1 MWVSPKRLVL
11 IAAFLALTIPSA
23 LADKL
28 QITSS
33 PSGAT
38 VEIEGKTGVT
48 PFECEYPGGYF
59 HDPMSLLSRRLNHPI
74 TARVSLPGYTVKEIP
89 LTEGPREWV
98 STSGHKRFQYY
109 LFRAHQFHVD
119 LETLEA
125 TFTGAVN
132 GRTSSERPALPE
144 LSLEELVQRA
154 KRAVV
159 YLKGAEKS
167 GSGFFVTDTGLIVTN
182 AHVARGQEALTSVLA
197 DGEQLTARVVYIDP
211 ELDIALAKVNG
222 GHFAHLMLAEAGTVR
237 QGEAVVAIGNPGDA
251 MPFSVTRGIVSGVG
265 KFSSAGPGTW
275 IQTDAPINP
284 GNSGGPLVNLQG
296 EAIGINTQK
305 LIGENVSGIGFA
317 LSSSDLLAV
326 LRKFYPEP
334 KGNHLDL
341 SEPTPQDEH
350 ASETAGFCTVEF
362 TDPPGARIYVDDA
375 FVGKAPATLKLPAGR
390 HTIVIR
396 SPGRADSIQSVYL
409 FKGSHIN
416 LNPDF

>member
-1 MWVSPKRLVL
+1 MLSLSKWLVPL
-11 IAAFLALTIPSA
+11 AAFLALTAAPA
-23 LADKL
+23 PAEKL
-28 QITSS
+28 HITST

-38 VEIEGKTGVT
+38 VEIDGKTGVT
-48 PFECEYPGGYF
+48 PFECEYPDGYF
-59 HDPMSLLSRRLNHPI
+59 HDPMSLLSKRLSHPI
-74 TARVSLPGYTVKEIP
+74 TARIALAGYATREIP

-109 LFRAHQFHVD
+109 LFRAYQFHVD
-119 LETLEA
+119 LDAVGT
-125 TFTGAVN
+125 TFTGTVN
-132 GRTSSERPALPE
+132 ARLSSDRSTLSE

-154 KRAVV
+154 KPAVV
-159 YLKGAEKS
+159 YLKGPEKA
-167 GSGFFVTDTGLIVTN
+167 GSGFFVTETGVIVTN
-182 AHVARGQEALTSVLA
+182 AHVARGQETLTAVLTS
-197 DGEQLTARVVYIDP
+197 GEQLPARVVYIDP
-211 ELDIALAKVNG
+211 ELDVALAKVNG
-222 GHFAHLMLAEAGTVR
+222 SDFPHLTLADAATVR
-237 QGEAVVAIGNPGDA
+237 QGEGVVAIGNPGDA
-251 MPFSVTRGIVSGVG
+251 MLFSVTRGIVSGVG

-317 LSSSDLLAV
+317 LSASDLLAV

-341 SEPTPQDEH
+341 SQPAQQDERS
-350 ASETAGFCTVEF
+350 SETAGFCTVEL
-362 TDPPGARIYVDDA
+362 TEPDGARIYVDDA

-390 HTIVIR
+390 HTIVIKV
-396 SPGRADSIQSVYL
+396 PGRTDSIQSVYL
-409 FKGSHIN
+409 FKGSHVN

>member
-1 MWVSPKRLVL
+1 VL
-11 IAAFLALTIPSA
+11 RSSKWLGPLAAFLALAATPA
-23 LADKL
+23 VADTL
-28 QITSS
+28 HITSS

-38 VEIEGKTGVT
+38 VEIDGKTGLT
-48 PFECEYPGGYF
+48 PFECEYPSGYF
-59 HDPMSLLSRRLNHPI
+59 HDPMSLLGKRLSHPI
-74 TARVSLPGYTVKEIP
+74 TARISLAGYITKEIA
-89 LTEGPREWV
+89 LTVGPREWV
-98 STSGHKRFQYY
+98 SMSGHKRFQYY
-109 LFRAHQFHVD
+109 LFRAYQFHVD
-119 LETLEA
+119 LEAAGTTL
-125 TFTGAVN
+125 TDRVS
-132 GRTSSERPALPE
+132 GRTSSDRSILPD

-154 KRAVV
+154 KPAVV
-159 YLKGAEKS
+159 YLKGPEKA
-167 GSGFFVTDTGLIVTN
+167 GSGFFVTDTGVIATN
-182 AHVARGQEALTSVLA
+182 AHVARGQETLTAVLTN
-197 DGEQLTARVVYIDP
+197 GEQLPARVVYIDP

-222 GHFAHLMLAEAGTVR
+222 GRFAHLVLAEAGTVR

-251 MPFSVTRGIVSGVG
+251 MLFSVTRGIVSGVG

-317 LSSSDLLAV
+317 LSASDLLAV

-334 KGNHLDL
+334 KGKHLDL
-341 SEPTPQDEH
+341 SEPTQQDER
-350 ASETAGFCTVEF
+350 ASEAAGFCTVEF
-362 TDPPGARIYVDDA
+362 TEPEGARIYVDDA

-396 SPGRADSIQSVYL
+396 SPGRADSVQSVYL